1 MPTYSPEMLRW
12 GKIYRRKKHPQP
24 SAPNFLYKEALSEPY
39 NSAKFPEKPSGARA
53 FRPDG
58 VKNVPTRIVSNPS
71 RDGQTVRKDMKSRR
85 LQWRQWDLNIPDQC
99 CTQGKEDMV

>member
-1 MPTYSPEMLRW
+1 MPIYSPEMLRW

-71 RDGQTVRKDMKSRR
+71 RDGVQVRQTYKMIQFTKNAVLS
-85 LQWRQWDLNIPDQC
+85 
-99 CTQGKEDMV
+99 MVFVYNEIKRGFSVD

>member
-1 MPTYSPEMLRW
+1 MPIYSPEMLRW

-39 NSAKFPEKPSGARA
+39 NSAKFPAKPSAART

-58 VKNVPTRIVSNPS
+58 VKKLPTRIVSNPS
-71 RDGQTVRKDMKSRR
+71 RDGGGELGIRTLGR
-85 LQWRQWDLNIPDQC
+85 LLFTAFRVLHLRPLGQLSI
-99 CTQGKEDMV
+99 

>member
-1 MPTYSPEMLRW
+1 MPIYSPEMLRW

-24 SAPNFLYKEALSEPY
+24 SAPNFLYKEALCEPY

-71 RDGQTVRKDMKSRR
+71 RDGGAYRIRTG
-85 LQWRQWDLNIPDQC
+85 DLYNANVARYQLC
-99 CTQGKEDMV
+99 

>member
-1 MPTYSPEMLRW
+1 MPIYSPEMLRW

-71 RDGQTVRKDMKSRR
+71 RESGTSMGTRTPVFAVRGRR
-85 LQWRQWDLNIPDQC
+85 LNRLTMEAYWQPN
-99 CTQGKEDMV
+99 

>member
-1 MPTYSPEMLRW
+1 MPIYSPEMLRW

-71 RDGQTVRKDMKSRR
+71 RDGGSLTR
-85 LQWRQWDLNIPDQC
+85 N
-99 CTQGKEDMV
+99 

>member
-1 MPTYSPEMLRW
+1 MPIYSPEMLRW

-39 NSAKFPEKPSGARA
+39 NSAKSPGKPLVTGA
-53 FRPDG
+53 FCPDG

-71 RDGQTVRKDMKSRR
+71 RDGGAPGG
-85 LQWRQWDLNIPDQC
+85 I
-99 CTQGKEDMV
+99 

>member
-1 MPTYSPEMLRW
+1 MPIYSLEMLRW

-24 SAPNFLYKEALSEPY
+24 SVPNFLYKEALSEPY

-71 RDGQTVRKDMKSRR
+71 RDGQTVPKEVKSRR
-85 LQWRQWDLNIPDQC
+85 LQ
-99 CTQGKEDMV
+99 